1 MADLNVSKI
10 LMNMKNI
17 VRLGLV
23 ITLASGCVLRAD
35 EHAAGKVE
43 KVGQESKIA
52 FEHAVSGHLT
62 ELNGRYKLRVT
73 ETTYMP
79 GGHIGEHHHSGPG
92 IRLVLSG
99 ELTYI
104 QADKTTI
111 YKAGDY
117 IYESGDVTH
126 TAVNKTNGPVKLL
139 NFEILPVDW
148 QGASPI
154 PVPHQ

>member
-1 MADLNVSKI
+1 
-10 LMNMKNI
+10 MNTKNF
-17 VRLGLV
+17 VCLVGV
-23 ITLASGCVLRAD
+23 ITFAAASVLRAD
-35 EHAAGKVE
+35 QHTAGQVE
-43 KVGQESKIA
+43 KAGQESKIV
-52 FEHAVSGHLT
+52 FEHLVSGHLA

-73 ETTYMP
+73 ETTYAP

-104 QADKTTI
+104 QADKTTV

-126 TAVNKTNGPVKLL
+126 TAYNKTDVPVKLL
-139 NFEILPVDW
+139 NFEILPANW

-154 PVPHQ
+154 PVPHD